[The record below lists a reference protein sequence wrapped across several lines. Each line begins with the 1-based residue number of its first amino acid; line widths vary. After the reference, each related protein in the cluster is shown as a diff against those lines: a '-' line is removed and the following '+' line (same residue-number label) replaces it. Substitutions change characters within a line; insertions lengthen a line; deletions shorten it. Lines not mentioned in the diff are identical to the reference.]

1 MPLAIV
7 SANTNAVWQLVWPVS
22 CKLELPNHEP
32 LSADYQ
38 SMFLHKTVADLCC
51 FACRSEMEE
60 FLREQDC
67 LSAEPPFPGRALGQP
82 FKEPRVCLH
91 EAVPPITQ
99 DLRRHLEQPWRQLV
113 VLELAVL
120 LVNRALHAGQGKGMG
135 TERAEVAVFLHLRVV
150 YKPLA
155 ADPAI

>member
-51 FACRSEMEE
+51 FACRSELKE
-60 FLREQDC
+60 FLSEQDC

-82 FKEPRVCLH
+82 FKEPSVCLH
-91 EAVPPITQ
+91 VAVRPITQ
-99 DLRRHLEQPWRQLV
+99 DLRWHPKQPWGEFI

-120 LVNRALHAGQGKGMG
+120 LVNRSPHTGQGDSTV
-135 TERAEVAVFLHLRVV
+135 TECPEVPILF
-150 YKPLA
+150 
-155 ADPAI
+155 